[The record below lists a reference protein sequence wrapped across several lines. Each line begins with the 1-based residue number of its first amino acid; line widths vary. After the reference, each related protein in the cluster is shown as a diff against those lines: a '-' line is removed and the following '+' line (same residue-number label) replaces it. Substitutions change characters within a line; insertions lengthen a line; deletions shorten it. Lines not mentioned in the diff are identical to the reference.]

1 MGKSKVED
9 IIKNLKKMEV
19 DDILTF
25 MVQTMGIKQLR
36 QCIHS
41 IVDKKTPHQIEEIQ
55 RVSESSKKSVRSSG
69 SESSQESVR
78 SSGSE
83 SSQESVRSSDEKN
96 KIVRGPEEFCKKSEF
111 ERLQLDEV
119 PVRGDGNCQFRAI
132 AVLLNMEEEKWRE
145 VKKELLDHFN
155 NNTAS
160 YMAIFHT
167 DDIFNNTKNILTTDE
182 EWGDETTIRV
192 AELCYGIQIDIWNE
206 KSGSLLIGT
215 ISEHPFIHKHTI
227 LYNGYSHYNAS
238 NDPANSNSMKDMNRK
253 LKSENKNIR
262 VIAEYNKDGKK
273 RYFCISYK
281 KRTWKI
287 KVVKIDKSDPGIKAY
302 LINDKTIDKSEV
314 IGETYLEPTEDEIKS
329 ALETVEVEKD
339 SMKQTGQSFG
349 KGMVGAKG
357 NKFLE
362 STQKY
367 AALKNMYIV
376 GARLVKPRKYM
387 FLTYRFDVGK
397 KKWVS
402 AKNGKL
408 LGRWLSVRQIKN
420 MKAYKGKVSKECIKS
435 FMSLNYLYPNMNN
448 KNDILLK
455 PLKPSYFGVV
465 KK

>member
-9 IIKNLKKMEV
+9 IIENLKKMNV

-25 MVQTMGIKQLR
+25 MVQTMGTKQLR
-36 QCIHS
+36 QCINS
-41 IVDKKTPHQIEEIQ
+41 IVDKKTPLQIEEIQ
-55 RVSESSKKSVRSSG
+55 MVSESSKKSVRSSG

-83 SSQESVRSSDEKN
+83 SSQESVRSSDGEN
-96 KIVRGPEEFCKKSEF
+96 KKVRGPEEFCKKSEF
-111 ERLQLDEV
+111 KQLQLEEV
-119 PVRGDGNCQFRAI
+119 PVKGDGNCQFRAI

-155 NNTAS
+155 ENTLD
-160 YMAIFHT
+160 YR
-167 DDIFNNTKNILTTDE
+167 DIFVDEDIFKNTKKTLMTDG
-182 EWGDETTIRV
+182 EWGEEPTIRV
-192 AELCYGIQIDIWNE
+192 AERCYGIQIDIWNE
-206 KSGSLLIGT
+206 KTGSLLIGT
-215 ISEHPFIHKHTI
+215 RSEHPFLDKHTI

-238 NDPANSNSMKDMNRK
+238 NDPVNSNNMKDMNRK

-262 VIAEYNKDGKK
+262 VIAEYKKDGKK
-273 RYFCISYK
+273 RYFCITYK
-281 KRTWKI
+281 RSIWKI
-287 KVVKIDKSDPGIKAY
+287 KEVKTDSDSEPIKKY
-302 LINDKTIDKSEV
+302 LINDKTIVNSDV
-314 IGETYLEPTEDEIKS
+314 IDGPYVEPTEDEIKS
-329 ALETVEVEKD
+329 ALEKVKNV
-339 SMKQTGQSFG
+339 SVNQTSQSFG
-349 KGMVGAKG
+349 KGMVSAKG

-387 FLTYRFDVGK
+387 FLTYRFDVAK

-455 PLKPSYFGVV
+455 PLKPRYFGVV